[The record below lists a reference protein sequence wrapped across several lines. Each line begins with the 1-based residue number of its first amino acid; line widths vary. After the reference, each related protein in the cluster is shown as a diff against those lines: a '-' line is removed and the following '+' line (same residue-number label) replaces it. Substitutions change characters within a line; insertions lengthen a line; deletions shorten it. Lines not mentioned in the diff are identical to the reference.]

1 MSTTRA
7 LLCSEF
13 VPKII
18 EVQVNQ
24 RAAGR
29 ISSGRPW
36 VYRSDLIT
44 AGEAQPGQVVRV
56 LDGRNNRLGCA
67 HYSSTSEIVLRML
80 PQETTVTD
88 IGFYRRL
95 IQRAQD
101 FRERI
106 VADTDSYR
114 VVFADADLMPGLIVD
129 RYGPHVV
136 VQTLTQGTDSVK
148 SDIVEAIQE
157 VLKPETIT
165 ERNDAISRT
174 KEGLE
179 RISAPVYGKP
189 PADFVATINSIKF
202 QVSLAAGQKTGL
214 FLDQREN
221 WRATEAH
228 ARGKALDCF
237 SYTGGFALHMARKCE
252 SVTAIDSSKPALRQL
267 SANAKLNEITNIQAR
282 HGKAFDMLKQYVLS
296 RRQFD
301 TVVIDPPA
309 FAKTVKQR
317 RDALT
322 AYKDVNLKALK
333 LLKKDGIL
341 VTCSCSQHIS
351 EADLLDVLAAA
362 SLDTG
367 RRLAIVE
374 RRTQARDHPIL
385 LTAPETH
392 YLKCFVIRVL

>member
-1 MSTTRA
+1 
-7 LLCSEF
+7 
-13 VPKII
+13 
-18 EVQVNQ
+18 
-24 RAAGR
+24 
-29 ISSGRPW
+29 
-36 VYRSDLIT
+36 
-44 AGEAQPGQVVRV
+44 
-56 LDGRNNRLGCA
+56 
-67 HYSSTSEIVLRML
+67 
-80 PQETTVTD
+80 
-88 IGFYRRL
+88 
-95 IQRAQD
+95 
-101 FRERI
+101 
-106 VADTDSYR
+106 
-114 VVFADADLMPGLIVD
+114 MPGLIVD

-136 VQTLTQGTDSVK
+136 MQTLTQGTDSVK

-189 PADFVATINSIKF
+189 PADFVATINGIKF

-267 SANAKLNEITNIQAR
+267 SANAKLNEITNVQAR

>member
-1 MSTTRA
+1 M
-7 LLCSEF
+7 
-13 VPKII
+13 PIPI
-18 EVQVNQ
+18 EVKINQ
-24 RAAGR
+24 RSAAKVR
-29 ISSGRPW
+29 DGRPW

-44 AGEAQPGQVVRV
+44 EGDAQPGQVVRV
-56 LDGRNNRLGCA
+56 VDGRNNRIGVA

-80 PQETTVTD
+80 PLETTVTD
-88 IGFYRRL
+88 VGFYRRH

-106 VADTDSYR
+106 VHDTDSYR
-114 VVFADADLMPGLIVD
+114 VAFADADLMPGLIID

-136 VQTLTQGTDSVK
+136 MQTLTQGTDSVK
-148 SDIVEAIQE
+148 ADIVEAITE
-157 VLKPETIT
+157 VLQPETIT
-165 ERNDAISRT
+165 ERNDSAVRT

-179 RISAPVYGKP
+179 RISAPILGQP
-189 PADFVATINSIKF
+189 PSDLIANINGLKF
-202 QVSLAAGQKTGL
+202 QVSVAAGQKTGL

-221 WRATEAH
+221 WRSTESH
-228 ARGKALDCF
+228 ARGTALDCF
-237 SYTGGFALHMARKCE
+237 SYTGGFSLHMARKCE

-267 SANAKLNEITNIQAR
+267 SANAKLNELTNIQAR

-296 RRQFD
+296 RRLFD

-317 RDALT
+317 REALT

-341 VTCSCSQHIS
+341 VTCSCSQHVS
-351 EADLLDVLAAA
+351 EADLLDVLAAV
-362 SLDTG
+362 SLDSG

-374 RRTQARDHPIL
+374 CRTQARDHPIL
-385 LTAPETH
+385 ITAPETH
-392 YLKCFVIRVL
+392 YLKCFVIRAL

>member
-1 MSTTRA
+1 
-7 LLCSEF
+7 
-13 VPKII
+13 VPIPI
-18 EVQVNQ
+18 EVKINQ
-24 RAAGR
+24 RAAAKV
-29 ISSGRPW
+29 SAGRPW

-44 AGEAQPGQVVRV
+44 AGDALPGQVVRV
-56 LDGRNNRLGCA
+56 VDGRNNRLGAA

-88 IGFYRRL
+88 VGYYTRQ

-114 VVFADADLMPGLIVD
+114 VVFADADLMPGLIID
-129 RYGPHVV
+129 RYGPHIVM
-136 VQTLTQGTDSVK
+136 QTLTQGTDSVK
-148 SDIVEAIQE
+148 SDIVEAIQA
-157 VLKPETIT
+157 VLTPESIT
-165 ERNDAISRT
+165 ERNDGVVRT

-179 RISAPVYGKP
+179 RISAPIYGEP
-189 PADFVATINSIKF
+189 PTDFVATINGLKF
-202 QVSLAAGQKTGL
+202 EVSLAAGQKTGL

-221 WRATEAH
+221 WQSAASH

-237 SYTGGFALHMARKCE
+237 SYTGGFALHMARHCDT
-252 SVTAIDSSKPALRQL
+252 VTAVDSSKPALRQL
-267 SANAKLNEITNIQAR
+267 SSNAKLNDLSNVEAR
-282 HGKAFDMLKQYVLS
+282 HGQAFDMLKQYTLS
-296 RRQFD
+296 RRLFD
-301 TVVIDPPA
+301 TIVIDPPA

-317 RDALT
+317 REALT
-322 AYKDVNLKALK
+322 AYKEVNLKALK

-341 VTCSCSQHIS
+341 ITCSCSHHVS

-367 RRLAIVE
+367 RKLAVVE

-392 YLKCFVIRVL
+392 YLKCFVIRAL